1 MGQHWPTW
9 GSTGPPGTPPV
20 PRRAAV
26 GWGSLCAPRLC
37 CGRQGAPSSGATA
50 AAASNKGRLFAGWA
64 SGSSSPSP
72 RAFLRLAAGGVPLL
86 WYFHTHTSLC
96 LRPLT
101 HSPRPVDTLCQGSPI
116 PAPEAWKTHT
126 HTWDCSPSSPGAPQ
140 NGEPPRAW
148 GDAPVQD
155 PGAVGVLALQPSSR
169 CEIIFQS

>member
-9 GSTGPPGTPPV
+9 GSTGPSGTPPV

-96 LRPLT
+96 LRL
-101 HSPRPVDTLCQGSPI
+101 SPSHI
-116 PAPEAWKTHT
+116 PPALWIPCAKAAPSLPQKHGRHT
-126 HTWDCSPSSPGAPQ
+126 HTPGTAAPHPLEPHKMENPQEPGVTPLCKILERLVCWPSSPQA
-140 NGEPPRAW
+140 
-148 GDAPVQD
+148 
-155 PGAVGVLALQPSSR
+155 GVR
-169 CEIIFQS
+169 